1 MKMKFIKIYL
11 PVVALFFFTACG
23 IWTDFTTYFNL
34 YFNSTQLQEEALL
47 EIEKLNTDPFELSEP
62 EATGNL
68 KTILTDLQTKTSK
81 ILQHSSESSY
91 FDDALYLS
99 GFAFYYSGSYLK
111 ASRKFQELASLQEED
126 YRLLSRLWIGK
137 CELQMRNFETGI
149 QIINSV
155 RDSALVYEDEEILE
169 ETYRVKIAYH
179 IDRQNFD
186 QAIEEGYNLIEV
198 SDNDELRAK
207 AAYKIGMLH
216 LDAGNEEE
224 AAQAFES
231 VLDFSPG
238 FEIEFQSKFEL
249 AKLKKELGD
258 VEESR
263 EMFEDLYNEGK
274 YSEFWGDVYFQIG
287 LMEYES
293 ENYEKAFDIFED
305 VNELYSSSLGA
316 IQSKLMLGE
325 IMRTVYADY
334 DSAKTYY
341 DQVKSNNQDSEIKE
355 LAEVYS
361 RSIDTYVN
369 LKTNISQTNR
379 QIVYLDDYEQ
389 FLRDSVAYENY
400 LATLSE
406 EDQLQTEQQNADP
419 TAPINEEPA
428 DTTIQSDTTQATPSD
443 SLFAATPAQ
452 DLNIDFDENYIVTE
466 KPIYPTVGIDSLE
479 NRLVKNYF
487 DLGNLFFTD
496 LNRVDSAYY
505 YYDFLINEFPE
516 TQNRPR
522 ILFTIGTYWE
532 TQGDTVKSDS
542 LYSIIY
548 EDFKTHPLANEAAQ
562 KLGKP
567 PLVTESD
574 PAKDEFLI
582 AEDEMEDSNFV
593 NAISTLK
600 DIPQKYPQSIYVPKS
615 IYTIGWLYENK
626 INQPDSAVS
635 YYSRLL
641 DDYSNSEYASA
652 VRAKVNT
659 FQTEMEKII
668 KEEEK
673 AAAEAAETQRQKA
686 IADSLNALGISSEVQ
701 DSTMLPSQSGE
712 MVDSLAAVEATRDSS
727 AFPEQSDEFTDTLT
741 TGNELKETDLP
752 ESIQTSEVMDS
763 LSTPEIIDTSQ
774 HNNQ

>member
-1 MKMKFIKIYL
+1 MKMKIIKIFL
-11 PVVALFFFTACG
+11 PVTAILFFSSCG

-34 YFNSTQLQEEALL
+34 YFNSKQLQQEALL
-47 EIEKLNTDPFELSEP
+47 EIDKLDHDPFALNEP

-68 KTILTDLQTKTSK
+68 KSILTDLQTKTSK

-99 GFAFYYSGSYLK
+99 GFAFYYSGNYLK
-111 ASRKFQELASLQEED
+111 ASRKFQELASLQKED
-126 YRLLSRLWIGK
+126 YKLLSRLWIGK

-149 QIINSV
+149 QIINRV

-169 ETYRVKIAYH
+169 ETYRVMIAYH

-186 QAIEEGYNLIEV
+186 QAIEEGHNLIEV
-198 SDNDELRAK
+198 SENDELRAK
-207 AAYKIGMLH
+207 AAYKIGTLH

-341 DQVKSNNQDSEIKE
+341 DQVKSNNRDTETSE
-355 LAEVYS
+355 LAEIYS
-361 RSIDTYVN
+361 QSIDSYVKF
-369 LKTNISQTNR
+369 KTDIKQTER
-379 QIVYLDDYEQ
+379 QMIYLDNPEQ
-389 FLRDSVAYENY
+389 FLRDSVAYQNY

-406 EDQLQTEQQNADP
+406 EQQTDQTTQQTTPGITQEP
-419 TAPINEEPA
+419 T
-428 DTTIQSDTTQATPSD
+428 DTTAISDTTETSPQD
-443 SLFAATPAQ
+443 SLFAASTPAY
-452 DLNIDFDENYIVTE
+452 DIEFDESYIVTE
-466 KPIYPTVGIDSLE
+466 KPVYPTVGIDSLE
-479 NRLVKNYF
+479 ARLAKHYF

-496 LNRVDSAYY
+496 LNRLDSAYY
-505 YYDFLINEFPE
+505 YYDMLLSEFPE
-516 TQNRPR
+516 TPNQPR
-522 ILFTIGTYWE
+522 VLFTLGTYWE
-532 TQGDTVKSDS
+532 SKGDSVKSDS
-542 LYSIIY
+542 LYAIVY
-548 EDFKTHPLANEAAQ
+548 NDYKTHPIANEAAE

-567 PLVTESD
+567 PLITESD

-582 AEDEMEDSNFV
+582 AEDAIEDSSFV
-593 NAISTLK
+593 NAVSTLK
-600 DIPQKYPQSIYVPKS
+600 NIPQKYPESIYVPKS
-615 IYTIGWLYENK
+615 LYTIGWLYENK
-626 INQPDSAVS
+626 INQPDSAVG
-635 YYSRLL
+635 YYSQLL
-641 DDYSNSEYASA
+641 DDYANSEYASA

-659 FQTEMEKII
+659 FQTEMEKIL

-673 AAAEAAETQRQKA
+673 TAAEAAEAQRQRA

-701 DSTMLPSQSGE
+701 DSTMLPGQSGE
-712 MVDSLAAVEATRDSS
+712 IVDSLAADEATRDSL
-727 AFPEQSDEFTDTLT
+727 AFPEQSDEITDTLT
-741 TGNELKETDLP
+741 TGNELNESDIP

-774 HNNQ
+774 NNNQ